1 MQVTREQVL
10 AFRVAA
16 QGLLRDGAASVSE
29 LAVLDIGVQQAMGH
43 PAALAFAARLPEG
56 ANVRPAIGPGEDLAV
71 AWTLRGA
78 PHVHRRRDLDTLA
91 AALVPLSESDAT
103 GRLNET
109 GPSIARKG
117 LPALE
122 QYDIAVRELR
132 AVVTRPTAKGTVS
145 TEVSRRIPAAM
156 RRDCRACKAQHI
168 SDSAMRASS
177 LGAGLE
183 LDPDTAPPL
192 LLPRPQAKRPKR
204 ADPDALAALAR
215 RYLALLGPA
224 GVGDFAAYVDARR
237 ADVAQVWPDGL
248 ETVTV
253 GGRSLQ
259 IGADD
264 LHALR
269 SARTPEIVR
278 LLGPFDPF
286 VQAGDRTLLV
296 PDTSMH
302 KALWPV
308 LGRPGVLLVDGE
320 IVGVWRSKATK
331 TRLTLTVEAFAP
343 VPKSVWRRV
352 EAEAQQVGEARGIE
366 NVAVVART

>member
-10 AFRVAA
+10 AFRVTA
-16 QGLLRDGAASVSE
+16 QGLLRNTGTVDE
-29 LAVLDIGVQQAMGH
+29 LAVLDLGVQQAMGH
-43 PAALAFAARLPEG
+43 PAALAFLARLPEG
-56 ANVRPAIGPGEDLAV
+56 ADVRPAIGPGEELAL

-78 PHVHRRRDLDTLA
+78 PHVHRRRDLDALA
-91 AALVPLSESDAT
+91 VALAPLSEADAT

-109 GPSIARKG
+109 GPSIERKG
-117 LPALE
+117 LPALQ
-122 QYDIAVRELR
+122 QYETAVRELR
-132 AVVTRPTAKGTVS
+132 AVVTRPTAKGAVS

-168 SDSAMRASS
+168 SDSAMRASF

-183 LDPDTAPPL
+183 LDPDTSPPL
-192 LLPRPQAKRPKR
+192 LLPRPKAKRPKR

-224 GVGDFAAYVDARR
+224 GVGDFAGYLDARR
-237 ADVAQVWPDGL
+237 ADVAKLWPDEL
-248 ETVTV
+248 DTVSV
-253 GGRSLQ
+253 DGRSLQ

-264 LHALR
+264 LDKLR
-269 SARTPEIVR
+269 SARTPELVR

-286 VQAGDRTLLV
+286 LQAGDRTLLV
-296 PDTSMH
+296 PDKSLH

-320 IVGVWRSKATK
+320 VVGVWRSKATK
-331 TRLTLTVEAFAP
+331 TRLTLTVEAFVP
-343 VPKSVWRRV
+343 VSKPVWAQV
-352 EAEAQQVGEARGIE
+352 EAEAVRVGAARGIE
-366 NVAVVART
+366 NVAVTKKG